1 MPVYKTYHT
10 IGQRS
15 LAGTMPAS
23 DPFRLLAAA
32 IVAQAA
38 EDADIIAENGDSVAL
53 RQKYGRECSTGYLT
67 SFVNSEWLENL
78 LSWQTDITVASV
90 RENIN
95 MRLAR
100 GVQNDNI

>member
-1 MPVYKTYHT
+1 MAVYKTYHT

-23 DPFRLLAAA
+23 DPYRLLAAA
-32 IVAQAA
+32 IIAQAA

-53 RQKYGRECSTGYLT
+53 RQKYGKYCSTGHIAQ
-67 SFVNSEWLENL
+67 FINSDWLDNL

-90 RENIN
+90 CENIVR
-95 MRLAR
+95 RLQR
-100 GVQNDNI
+100 GVEHADL